1 MVEGLM
7 LSSKNSSLF
16 KQNLRD
22 LLVTIKEDLY
32 EEQAAEE
39 DKSHVPGLVYQQH

>member
-7 LSSKNSSLF
+7 LSSNNYPLF

-32 EEQAAEE
+32 EEQVVEE
-39 DKSHVPGLVYQQH
+39 DKSHVPGLLYQQL